1 MMIKLQNV
9 VKTYHMGKTEVRAL
23 RGVDLDI
30 KEGEF
35 VAIMGRSGSGKSTLM
50 HLIGGLD
57 QPDDGSLVFNDRD
70 LSKQSR
76 NDLAEFRG
84 QRIGFVFQ
92 SFNLIPTLTA
102 LENVELP
109 MMYQRIA
116 RKERLRKAQRLLE
129 LAGIADR
136 ARHRPAELSGG
147 EQQRVAIARALVND
161 PDLLLADEPTGN
173 LDSKSGRQIME
184 LIRTLNEERGMTV
197 IVVTHDPAIARYAR
211 RTIHIFD
218 GEIGSEPD
226 WEEE

>member
-1 MMIKLQNV
+1 MMIKVQNV

-30 KEGEF
+30 EEGEF
-35 VAIMGRSGSGKSTLM
+35 VAIMGPSGSGKSTLM
-50 HLIGGLD
+50 HLMGGLD
-57 QPDDGSLVFNDRD
+57 QLDGGSLVFDDRD
-70 LSKQSR
+70 LSEQSR

-109 MMYQRIA
+109 MMYQGIA
-116 RKERLRKAQRLLE
+116 RKDRLAKARRLLE

-136 ARHRPAELSGG
+136 AHHRPTELSGG

-184 LIRTLNEERGMTV
+184 LISDLNEERGMTV
-197 IVVTHDPAIARYAR
+197 IIVTHDPAIARYAP

-218 GEIGSEPD
+218 GKIGSEPD